1 MSSSSVPSTV
11 KRDARG
17 CISVRTE
24 VTTVGRDLF
33 TARLRATLEALAQ
46 PDEPYVQRQALID
59 LAAVC
64 QGLAATLPVRSGT
77 RDRARSSPLGERAA
91 RARRYPGTLITTATS
106 RTRKRFKVATAT
118 QLSCMTSDRR
128 LPHAD
133 GGRRRGPGGGLSS
146 WLSYA

>member
-59 LAAVC
+59 LAA
-64 QGLAATLPVRSGT
+64 GLPGACCH
-77 RDRARSSPLGERAA
+77 SSPSGPAPVIGR
-91 RARRYPGTLITTATS
+91 
-106 RTRKRFKVATAT
+106 
-118 QLSCMTSDRR
+118 
-128 LPHAD
+128 
-133 GGRRRGPGGGLSS
+133 GRRRWVSERLAHAGIRGL
-146 WLSYA
+146 